1 MADTPLPLESSGE
14 APDDAQRRPDG
25 RPIGSPGKDG
35 SGSEGSG
42 PAASGGRSSSN
53 AAVNPNVSVDCVILG
68 FDFEELKVLLI
79 QRQESPEADAEQ
91 EGRWAL
97 PGNLIRNDES
107 LDTAAGRVLGELTG
121 LERIYLQQFQAFGDP
136 NRVRRQADAKWL
148 SYMREQPDA
157 RVITVAYFSL
167 VKLHDFEPQPR
178 SFARKVAW
186 FPIDEVPDLAFDHN
200 EIVQAAL
207 QALQRV
213 LRQRPIGFEL
223 LPPKFTLGQL
233 QRLYEA
239 ILRRPLDKRNF
250 RKKMLKKDILVALDE
265 KQQGVPHKPAQYYRF
280 DPEKYAVWEEQNL
293 DADFDVLAY

>member
-1 MADTPLPLESSGE
+1 MDWTSIFRCFEGMAD
-14 APDDAQRRPDG
+14 RPH
-25 RPIGSPGKDG
+25 PIGSNGMAPKASDAQAAGSKPGDG
-35 SGSEGSG
+35 QSSPS
-42 PAASGGRSSSN
+42 PSANASI
-53 AAVNPNVSVDCVILG
+53 NPNVSVDCVIFG

-79 QRQESPEADAEQ
+79 QRQESPEDLPGR

-136 NRVRRQADAKWL
+136 DRVRRQEDAQWL

-167 VKLHDFEPQPR
+167 VKLHDFEPQPH
-178 SFARKVAW
+178 SFARNVAW
-186 FPIDEVPDLAFDHN
+186 FPIDEVPELAFDHN
-200 EIVQAAL
+200 EIVQSALLAL
-207 QALQRV
+207 QGM
-213 LRQRPIGFEL
+213 LRQRPVGFAL

-239 ILRRPLDKRNF
+239 ILRRPMDKRNF

-280 DPEKYAVWEEQNL
+280 DPEKYAKWEEENL
-293 DADFDVLAY
+293 DANFDVLAS

>member
-1 MADTPLPLESSGE
+1 MDQKAKTLP
-14 APDDAQRRPDG
+14 
-25 RPIGSPGKDG
+25 
-35 SGSEGSG
+35 
-42 PAASGGRSSSN
+42 N
-53 AAVNPNVSVDCVILG
+53 AGINPNVSVDCVIFG

-79 QRQESPEADAEQ
+79 QRKEGPDQDLAR

-97 PGNLIRNDES
+97 PGNLIRDDES

-121 LERIYLQQFQAFGDP
+121 LERIYLQQFQAFGNPD
-136 NRVRRQADAKWL
+136 RVRRQADAEWL
-148 SYMREQPDA
+148 HYMREQPNA

-167 VKLHDFEPQPR
+167 VKLHGFEPQPR

-200 EIVQAAL
+200 EIVESGL
-207 QALQRV
+207 LALQRI

-223 LPPKFTLGQL
+223 LPRKFTLGQL

-280 DPEKYAVWEEQNL
+280 DKQKYAEWEEQNL
-293 DADFDVLAY
+293 DADFDVVPV